1 MRCYICDYSYNTPS
15 EFHKG
20 IVGDSWGRMKIKHD
34 KERNRHVC
42 EACFHSASDALSE
55 MINIDEEYVF
65 NALEPKVKKRF
76 ELDKNSR

>member
-1 MRCYICDYSYNTPS
+1 MRCSICDYSNDAPS
-15 EFHKG
+15 HYHSGLMATHWNRMQVKFDRRR
-20 IVGDSWGRMKIKHD
+20 GDY
-34 KERNRHVC
+34 VC
-42 EACFHSASDALSE
+42 DACSSVSNDALSE